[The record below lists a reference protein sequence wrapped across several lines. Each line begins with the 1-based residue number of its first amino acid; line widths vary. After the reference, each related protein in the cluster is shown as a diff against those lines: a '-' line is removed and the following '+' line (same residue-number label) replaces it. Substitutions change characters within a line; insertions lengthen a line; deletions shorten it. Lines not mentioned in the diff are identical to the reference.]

1 MAKTKDEEVTF
12 YKYMPV
18 GQNLIDDLKKG
29 HLYLSKVSDL
39 NDPFELNVYDKKSK
53 RNHKIDN
60 VRILCLTNSHLKKRM
75 WSHYADS
82 HKGVCLTVKLPKK
95 YMREIH
101 YTSKRVYADS
111 NVDEILNDAKL
122 RMNKQKNVPVDCS
135 NYTNEEKIGLI
146 KDKKWADEVE
156 YRAVIAVNRIK
167 DNADIECDDKKNCF
181 MRVKIERMYCGVS
194 FQKDDKDSKTA
205 LKLCKENGI
214 EIKNVRLS
222 TSDYSLKVAK
232 KRLCRHHKSI

>member
-82 HKGVCLTVKLPKK
+82 HKGVCLTVKVPKK

-101 YTSKRVYADS
+101 STSKRVYADS

-156 YRAVIAVNRIK
+156 YRAVFAVDRIK
-167 DNADIECDDKKNCF
+167 DNADIEYDDKKNCF
-181 MRVKIERMYCGVS
+181 MKVKIKTIYCGVN
-194 FQKDDKDSKTA
+194 FQKDDKDGQTVFEI
-205 LKLCKENGI
+205 CKENGI
-214 EIKNVRLS
+214 EIKNVELS
-222 TSDYSLKVAK
+222 ISDYSLKVAK
-232 KRLCRHHKSI
+232 